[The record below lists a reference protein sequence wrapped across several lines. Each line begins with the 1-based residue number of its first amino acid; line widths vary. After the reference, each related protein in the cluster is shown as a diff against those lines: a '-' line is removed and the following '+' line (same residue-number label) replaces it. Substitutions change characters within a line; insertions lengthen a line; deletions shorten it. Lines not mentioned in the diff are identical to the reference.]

1 MHVYELVPM
10 PVHSPQ
16 YIKKKKF
23 KRSPWNMDY
32 TGTSKL
38 RRKDRIDSRYY
49 RKAKNAI
56 IVDGGL
62 KVEFHYVDPM
72 SRRHNGGRDRTTLLI
87 MCYDRHFKVYEPF
100 PQTLCGKREIRER
113 DRPGGGRVVIE
124 FGAAEG

>member
-1 MHVYELVPM
+1 MV
-10 PVHSPQ
+10 
-16 YIKKKKF
+16 
-23 KRSPWNMDY
+23 Y

-56 IVDGGL
+56 IVNGGL

-87 MCYDRHFKVYEPF
+87 MCYDKYFKVYEPF

-113 DRPGGGRVVIE
+113 DRQGGGRVVIE
-124 FGAAEG
+124 FGAVEG